1 MVLLIV
7 SAKPKGNVYGIRRL
21 VRKQESGLNLVQLQ
35 EIVVINASSVAQL
48 DNNKKP
54 RRLSSSSLVSNE

>member
-7 SAKPKGNVYGIRRL
+7 SAKTKGNAYGIRRL

-35 EIVVINASSVAQL
+35 EIIVINASSVAQL
-48 DNNKKP
+48 DNNKNP
-54 RRLSSSSLVSNE
+54 RWLSSSSLVSNE